1 MAARA
6 AVRCPM
12 RPRRTHRASRVRAQ
26 PKQPSGL
33 EHNAPGSG
41 RPYRPPLRQN
51 SEKIRIIPTNPV
63 GADCISALPSQSNH
77 RGRNISRPVPG
88 GHIGRPYGRIP
99 PRPCHPW
106 AGRAALLAGG
116 LRADV
121 GIGPYERNDRPWHTI
136 GVPGFGRLIA
146 APAKGRLRTRRG
158 GLYGRPCRSSMSDAP
173 PPNAPRIARPCPAK
187 ATIGAG
193 TQRTRFRAAIQAA
206 PTAEFRENPDH
217 SNQSCR
223 GGLHIRPAQPKQPP
237 GPEHFAPGSGRPYR
251 PPQRVE
257 KVFSPRCA
265 YFQTFEKV

>member
-1 MAARA
+1 MHMAGLLYISRNGKSRKALPVQIFIFPLSAPPGARSQTVGADAHIGPLGIDANRTPIDRTQACEPVGAACMAARA

-26 PKQPSGL
+26 PQQPSGL

-63 GADCISALPSQSNH
+63 GADCISA
-77 RGRNISRPVPG
+77 
-88 GHIGRPYGRIP
+88 
-99 PRPCHPW
+99 
-106 AGRAALLAGG
+106 
-116 LRADV
+116 
-121 GIGPYERNDRPWHTI
+121 
-136 GVPGFGRLIA
+136 
-146 APAKGRLRTRRG
+146 
-158 GLYGRPCRSSMSDAP
+158 
-173 PPNAPRIARPCPAK
+173 
-187 ATIGAG
+187 
-193 TQRTRFRAAIQAA
+193 
-206 PTAEFRENPDH
+206 
-217 SNQSCR
+217 
-223 GGLHIRPAQPKQPP
+223 PAQPKQPP